1 MRARSAICL
10 TVGALLA
17 GGVAASA
24 FPGATKS
31 RWIAADLGT
40 LGAPSST
47 RAYDINNRGQVV
59 GVSTTSAGAVR
70 GFVWE
75 NGAMKALGTGR
86 YAAAWAI
93 NDRGQVVGISEGH
106 AMLWDQGRA
115 RRIGGSSSVALALN
129 DGGDVL
135 VQEPSGAFLWHDG
148 RRLDLGSSA
157 TSYPTGLNNVGQ
169 VVGVTRITDEPEGSH
184 VTLWI
189 GGKPRDLGQGW
200 PADITESGWIVG
212 NRLVAGELHATLWRN
227 GQVIDLGTLPDSKS
241 SVALRANNRGQVLGR
256 SDERAFLWE
265 AGVMTDLGSPGGNPQ
280 FPMALSER
288 GQVVLTMKAA
298 NRNMHAFL
306 WQHGVLTDLGTLPRI
321 RSIRAMGINDRN
333 QVLGNTRMPDLRSG
347 PPPRA
352 VVWTLRS

>member
-1 MRARSAICL
+1 MRASSAISV

-17 GGVAASA
+17 AGVAANAFSA
-24 FPGATKS
+24 ATKA
-31 RWIAADLGT
+31 RWIATDLGT
-40 LGAPSST
+40 LGAPTST

-75 NGAMKALGTGR
+75 NGAMKALGSGR

-93 NDRGQVVGISEGH
+93 NDRGQVIGISDGS
-106 AMLWDQGRA
+106 AMLWDHGRA
-115 RRIGGSSSVALALN
+115 RQIGRGSSPLALN
-129 DGGDVL
+129 DDGDVL
-135 VQEPSGAFLWHDG
+135 AQDSTGAFLWHDG
-148 RRLDLGSSA
+148 RRLALGSSA
-157 TSYPTGLNNVGQ
+157 TFSASGLNNAGQ

-184 VTLWI
+184 VTLWT

-200 PADITESGWIVG
+200 PADITERGWIVG
-212 NRLVAGELHATLWRN
+212 NRLVVGELHATLWRD
-227 GQVIDLGTLPDSKS
+227 GQVIDLGTLPGSKS
-241 SVALRANNRGQVLGR
+241 SVALRANDRGQVLGR
-256 SDERAFLWE
+256 SDDRAFVWE
-265 AGVMTDLGSPGGNPQ
+265 DGVMTDLGSPDGNPQ

-288 GQVVLTMKAA
+288 GQVVLTMKTA

-306 WQHGVLTDLGTLPRI
+306 WQHGDLTDLGTLQRI